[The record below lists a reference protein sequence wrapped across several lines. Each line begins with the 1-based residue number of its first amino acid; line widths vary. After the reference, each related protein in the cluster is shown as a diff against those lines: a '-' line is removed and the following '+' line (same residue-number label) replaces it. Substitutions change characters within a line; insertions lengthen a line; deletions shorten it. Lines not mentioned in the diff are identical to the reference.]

1 MSSIVQPSG
10 PSCPFSPELTDGA
23 AGRIAAF
30 LSLSLLA
37 LAAWGGWGIVL
48 LGLSAD
54 FGLRALGWPGFSP
67 IARAAGFLRRRACRG
82 AVRVSPSPKSANEF
96 GAVRVGGGGGGG
108 GRWVL
113 NALLIARTRCT
124 TSFADDGRAAGDL
137 ANSSWINSASGS
149 GTAGFTSR
157 TGCGSS
163 VPRAVRVAMTVG
175 R

>member
-10 PSCPFSPELTDGA
+10 PSCPISPELTDGA

-67 IARAAGFLRRRACRG
+67 VARAAGFLRRRLGLPESPVNAGPKRFAASVGGLFSLGVAVALLSGFRLLGLGLAGILGICAALEAFFGFCLACRIHPWLPWP
-82 AVRVSPSPKSANEF
+82 RVPA
-96 GAVRVGGGGGGG
+96 
-108 GRWVL
+108 
-113 NALLIARTRCT
+113 TR
-124 TSFADDGRAAGDL
+124 
-137 ANSSWINSASGS
+137 
-149 GTAGFTSR
+149 
-157 TGCGSS
+157 
-163 VPRAVRVAMTVG
+163 
-175 R
+175 